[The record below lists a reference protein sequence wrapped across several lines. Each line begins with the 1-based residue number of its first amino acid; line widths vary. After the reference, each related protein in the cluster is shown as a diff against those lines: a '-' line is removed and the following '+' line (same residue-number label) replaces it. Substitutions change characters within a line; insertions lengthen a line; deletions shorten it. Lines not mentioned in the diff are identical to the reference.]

1 MSGSAG
7 FGVRGVIDC
16 FPIKVNAATRASHL
30 LVVAPLDKAIL
41 DEITTLD
48 LALTELLSVGKPD
61 ALGSCTVAR

>member
-1 MSGSAG
+1 LGQRSQQHHHLK
-7 FGVRGVIDC
+7 
-16 FPIKVNAATRASHL
+16 PIAKPALAPL

-61 ALGSCTVAR
+61 ALGSRTLAR

>member
-1 MSGSAG
+1 LK
-7 FGVRGVIDC
+7 
-16 FPIKVNAATRASHL
+16 PIAKPALAPL

-61 ALGSCTVAR
+61 ALGSRTLAR